1 VTGTYTLRELDT
13 DLWVADA
20 PHKML
25 GLHIGT
31 RMTVV
36 RLANNELWIHS
47 PIRIS
52 GTLKGSID
60 ALGLVQYIVAPNAFH
75 HLFLA
80 DAAATWPTAQVWGA
94 KGLRKK
100 RKDVR
105 FDGFLCADD
114 ESPWADEIDD
124 MYLAGAIL
132 DETLFLHRKTRT
144 LVSSDLAV
152 NQMKADDWL
161 TRLYVKASGVQGTF
175 GHTLLIRMCFRDK
188 VKSRASVDRLL
199 EWDFDRVI
207 LAHGEVL
214 DTGGREAVA
223 NSFKWLPASKQ

>member
-1 VTGTYTLRELDT
+1 VTATYTLRELDT

-20 PHKML
+20 PHTML

-36 RLANNELWIHS
+36 RLANRELWIHS

-52 GTLKGSID
+52 GALKDSID

-80 DAAATWPTAQVWGA
+80 DAAAAWPTAQVWGA
-94 KGLRKK
+94 KGLQKK

-105 FDGFLCADD
+105 FDGFLHADD

-144 LVSSDLAV
+144 LISSDLAV
-152 NQMKADDWL
+152 NQVKTDDWL
-161 TRLYVKASGVQGTF
+161 TRLYVRASGAQEKF
-175 GHTLLIRMCFRDK
+175 GHTLLIKMCFRDK
-188 VKSRASVDRLL
+188 AKSRASINRLL

-214 DTGGREAVA
+214 ETGGREAVTNA
-223 NSFKWLPASKQ
+223 FRWLPAAKL